1 MTSRQRV
8 VVAGFGVRGRQ
19 WAEVVA
25 NADDAELAA
34 VVEVRPD
41 VAFADV
47 PVFSSLSEAAA
58 SVAFD
63 AVVLAT
69 PPSAHRAGAEA
80 AVGLGVPVL
89 CEKPLAEDLDE
100 AVAIARSAASKGVP
114 LLVGMNFRYLPVT
127 VELRR
132 RIAEGTHGRPMFA
145 TFAYLRNRD
154 GTRPDLNDHP
164 LTMDQPMLLE
174 QSIHHL
180 DLMRYVYD
188 REAVAVSAHTWN
200 PSPSPYAGDACVSAH
215 LVMEGGLHVSYM
227 GTWVSGTNR
236 LGFWWRTD
244 LEGGVLVQRRQ
255 FGDLA
260 VAERVPGAER
270 TGPLF
275 DEEAESPVPV
285 PLPEWQPFMDDTKG
299 LVSELCR
306 VARGE
311 PHGGPSA
318 GDHLRTLALVHACIA
333 AAEQGR
339 TIDVPAFAAGH
350 GIEMR

>member
-1 MTSRQRV
+1 
-8 VVAGFGVRGRQ
+8 
-19 WAEVVA
+19 
-25 NADDAELAA
+25 
-34 VVEVRPD
+34 
-41 VAFADV
+41 
-47 PVFSSLSEAAA
+47 
-58 SVAFD
+58 
-63 AVVLAT
+63 
-69 PPSAHRAGAEA
+69 
-80 AVGLGVPVL
+80 
-89 CEKPLAEDLDE
+89 
-100 AVAIARSAASKGVP
+100 
-114 LLVGMNFRYLPVT
+114 
-127 VELRR
+127 
-132 RIAEGTHGRPMFA
+132 MFA
-145 TFAYLRNRD
+145 TFAYLRKRD

-164 LTMDQPMLLE
+164 LTMHQPMLLE

-180 DLMRYVYD
+180 DLVRYVYD

-244 LEGGVLVQRRQ
+244 LERGVLVQRRQ

-260 VAERVPGAER
+260 AAERVPGAER

-275 DEEAESPVPV
+275 DDEVEPLVPV
-285 PLPEWQPFMDDTKG
+285 PLPSWQPFMDDTAA
-299 LVSELCR
+299 LVSQLCKA
-306 VARGE
+306 ARGE

-318 GDHLRTLALVHACIA
+318 EDHLRTLALVRACIA